1 MRIRSLTLIAL
12 LAALVGPLVV
22 AGPVSAQDDPV
33 SPPVTAPPE
42 PGEPAPAP
50 AVQPGPTPEE
60 LWLWAA
66 RFPNI
71 PAESGAGRRIVYS
84 IGQQRVWLVEG
95 GEQLVKT
102 YLVSGRIGL
111 PGSGTYHVYS
121 KSRYSGSGSVRMEY
135 MIRFARGR
143 SLAIGF
149 HSIPVDRRG
158 RPLQRIDQ
166 LGTPRSHGC
175 VRQWIGDAAELWN
188 WAPVGT
194 TVVVLR

>member
-1 MRIRSLTLIAL
+1 MRTRSLVLAVL
-12 LAALVGPLVV
+12 LAVLMGPLV
-22 AGPVSAQDDPV
+22 AADPVSAQTDPV
-33 SPPVTAPPE
+33 PTPAVE
-42 PGEPAPAP
+42 APADVP
-50 AVQPGPTPEE
+50 AVAPGPTPEE
-60 LWLWAA
+60 LWLWAMK
-66 RFPNI
+66 FPNI
-71 PAESGAGRRIVYS
+71 PADSGSGRRIVYS

-102 YLVSGRIGL
+102 YQVSGRLGL
-111 PGSGTYHVYS
+111 PGYGSYRVYS
-121 KSRYSGSGSVRMEY
+121 KSRYASSGSVRMEY

-158 RPLQRIDQ
+158 RPLQRLDQ

-194 TVVVLR
+194 TVVVVR